1 MTGNVSDVVGSAG
14 EVVLEKDGVSGL
26 SVFFYMLPPIGCGY
40 MFCLVN
46 LYIMKFATDVLLIA
60 PAVMGLIFGLS
71 RIWDAVSDP
80 LAGYYSDKTNSRL
93 GRRRP
98 WMLASI
104 IPISLS
110 FWMICAPPESLS
122 EYQMIIW
129 MGIAVIAFYSAQTI
143 FIVPHMSLGA
153 ELSTSYHERNKV
165 FAGRHAGWIAGYIL
179 ALLTMYW
186 LIEAEARGVNAVREL
201 AETQSFAAGIFT
213 ALCLLICVYFLKER
227 KEFIGRGAEKPWR
240 AMVDIAKN
248 PHARLLLIVNFI
260 ENLGGAVITILTLY
274 TSQYIVGN
282 ALMAPAFIL
291 SYMVFSFAL
300 TPLWIPIAKRVGK
313 KPLWIGSLI
322 VTAIAF
328 GCMAFVGPGTEVL
341 LVTLSAIAGAAG
353 SCGGTVS
360 PSIKSDI
367 IDFDELQTGERKE
380 GAYFAAW
387 NFVSK
392 SSYGVMLS
400 VTGFA
405 LSWSG
410 FIPNVEQSDL
420 VITTLRVLYSGVPFV
435 AYMLGA
441 VILMF
446 FTLNELEHRA
456 VRAQLDARREAE

>member
-1 MTGNVSDVVGSAG
+1 
-14 EVVLEKDGVSGL
+14 
-26 SVFFYMLPPIGCGY
+26 
-40 MFCLVN
+40 
-46 LYIMKFATDVLLIA
+46 
-60 PAVMGLIFGLS
+60 
-71 RIWDAVSDP
+71 
-80 LAGYYSDKTNSRL
+80 
-93 GRRRP
+93 
-98 WMLASI
+98 
-104 IPISLS
+104 
-110 FWMICAPPESLS
+110 
-122 EYQMIIW
+122 
-129 MGIAVIAFYSAQTI
+129 
-143 FIVPHMSLGA
+143 
-153 ELSTSYHERNKV
+153 
-165 FAGRHAGWIAGYIL
+165 
-179 ALLTMYW
+179 
-186 LIEAEARGVNAVREL
+186 
-201 AETQSFAAGIFT
+201 
-213 ALCLLICVYFLKER
+213 
-227 KEFIGRGAEKPWR
+227 
-240 AMVDIAKN
+240 
-248 PHARLLLIVNFI
+248 
-260 ENLGGAVITILTLY
+260 
-274 TSQYIVGN
+274 
-282 ALMAPAFIL
+282 MAPAFIL